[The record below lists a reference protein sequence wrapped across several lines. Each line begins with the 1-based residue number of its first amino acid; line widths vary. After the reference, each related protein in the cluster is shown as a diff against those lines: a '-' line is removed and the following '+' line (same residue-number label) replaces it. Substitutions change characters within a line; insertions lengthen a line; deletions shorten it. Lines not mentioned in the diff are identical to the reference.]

1 MKDVKEP
8 EYIFPED
15 IKPLVAKAPEK
26 RTVTMRL
33 FTENGDNNGDGENDN
48 TSKAGD
54 SPAGR
59 F

>member
-33 FTENGDNNGDGENDN
+33 FTENGDNNGEDRKSDDGQ
-48 TSKAGD
+48 D
-54 SPAGR
+54 SSAQESI
-59 F
+59 

>member
-1 MKDVKEP
+1 MKDMKEP

-15 IKPLVAKAPEK
+15 IEALVEKEPKK

-33 FTENGDNNGDGENDN
+33 FTEEGENIGDGENDN
-48 TSKAGD
+48 TSKASD

>member
-54 SPAGR
+54 SPA
-59 F
+59 

>member
-33 FTENGDNNGDGENDN
+33 FTENGDNNGEDGKSDD
-48 TSKAGD
+48 GQD
-54 SPAGR
+54 SSAQESI
-59 F
+59 